1 MARLCE
7 GAAAVGKR
15 TAAGDGP
22 GRNQI
27 IGRRAS
33 SAAGD
38 HWKRLLRR
46 PRAPERLDAVAF
58 VAELN
63 RRLLA
68 DPGWRED
75 TRFVVAAD
83 PDGGVA
89 GSTWEGPEA
98 MKPVVARIVKSTLGE
113 FAIEQPFL
121 FDR

>member
-1 MARLCE
+1 M
-7 GAAAVGKR
+7 GKR
-15 TAAGDGP
+15 TATGVVPERNEATG
-22 GRNQI
+22 GR
-27 IGRRAS
+27 AA
-33 SAAGD
+33 SAAGN

-46 PRAPERLDAVAF
+46 APRPPERLDADAF

-68 DPGWRED
+68 DPGWREG
-75 TRFVVAAD
+75 TRFIVAAD

-89 GSTWEGPEA
+89 GSTWEGPES
-98 MKPVVARIVKSTLGE
+98 MKPVIARIVKSTLGE

>member
-1 MARLCE
+1 
-7 GAAAVGKR
+7 VVKR
-15 TAAGDGP
+15 TAPGDGP
-22 GRNQI
+22 GRNQS
-27 IGRRAS
+27 GARRAP

-38 HWKRLLRR
+38 HWKRLLWRA

-68 DPGWRED
+68 DPCRHEG
-75 TRFVVAAD
+75 TRFIVAAD

-89 GSTWEGPEA
+89 GSTWEGPES
-98 MKPVVARIVKSTLGE
+98 MKPVIARIVKSTLGE
-113 FAIEQPFL
+113 FAVEQPFL

>member
-1 MARLCE
+1 M
-7 GAAAVGKR
+7 GKR
-15 TAAGDGP
+15 AATGDVP
-22 GRNQI
+22 ERNQGT
-27 IGRRAS
+27 GRRAT

-46 PRAPERLDAVAF
+46 APRAPERLDASAF

-68 DPGWRED
+68 DPGWREG
-75 TRFVVAAD
+75 TCFVVAAD
-83 PDGGVA
+83 PDGGAA
-89 GSTWEGPEA
+89 GSTWEGPES
-98 MKPVVARIVKSTLGE
+98 MKPVIARIVKSTLGE

>member
-1 MARLCE
+1 
-7 GAAAVGKR
+7 VGKR
-15 TAAGDGP
+15 AVAGIGP
-22 GRNQI
+22 GQDRSTS
-27 IGRRAS
+27 RRAA

-46 PRAPERLDAVAF
+46 APRMPVAIDAESF

-63 RRLLA
+63 RRLRA
-68 DPGWRED
+68 EPAWRED
-75 TRFVVAAD
+75 TRFVVAAGA
-83 PDGGVA
+83 DGRVA

-98 MKPVVARIVKSTLGE
+98 MKPVVARIVQGALGE

>member
-1 MARLCE
+1 MGLGPVQDPSTARR
-7 GAAAVGKR
+7 GA
-15 TAAGDGP
+15 
-22 GRNQI
+22 
-27 IGRRAS
+27 

-46 PRAPERLDAVAF
+46 APRAPVAIDAQGF

-63 RRLLA
+63 RRLGA
-68 DPGWRED
+68 EPAWRES
-75 TRFVVAAD
+75 TRFVVAAGA
-83 PDGGVA
+83 DGRVA

-98 MKPVVARIVKSTLGE
+98 MKPVVARIVRAALGD